1 MNIRRPCQAGSF
13 YSSKTS
19 SLRKEIEECFLNEL
33 GPKKIPKPS
42 HNALTSVVGLVAP
55 HAGYMY
61 SGSIA
66 THSYFA
72 LAMDGTPDCA
82 IIIGPNHT
90 GLGSGV
96 SIMNRGIWVTPMG
109 EISIDAN
116 IADQIC
122 KNYDLIDIDEKA
134 HQYEHSIEVQIPFLQ
149 YLYGK
154 KLQFV
159 PICMMMQDLETS
171 VELGKAIARSIY
183 NKNIIV
189 IASSDMTHY
198 ETGQLASRK
207 DKKAINT
214 ILKFNETELFKIVES
229 ERISMCGYGPI
240 ISAITCSKKLGAS
253 KAELLSYKTSG
264 DVTGDH
270 SSVVGY
276 ASIIFKR

>member
-1 MNIRRPCQAGSF
+1 LSIRRPCQAGSF

-33 GPKKIPKPS
+33 GPEKIPKPS
-42 HNALTSVVGLVAP
+42 HNALTSVVGLVVP

-116 IADQIC
+116 IANQIC
-122 KNYDLIDIDEKA
+122 KNYDLIDGIYEELEMLDKVLEGHKVDEW
-134 HQYEHSIEVQIPFLQ
+134 
-149 YLYGK
+149 K
-154 KLQFV
+154 KKV
-159 PICMMMQDLETS
+159 
-171 VELGKAIARSIY
+171 
-183 NKNIIV
+183 
-189 IASSDMTHY
+189 
-198 ETGQLASRK
+198 
-207 DKKAINT
+207 
-214 ILKFNETELFKIVES
+214 
-229 ERISMCGYGPI
+229 
-240 ISAITCSKKLGAS
+240 
-253 KAELLSYKTSG
+253 
-264 DVTGDH
+264 
-270 SSVVGY
+270 
-276 ASIIFKR
+276 